1 MSIIEEL
8 DREFLDAVAKAMAEG
23 QMLPTKQQLDDRFV
37 TALAK
42 ALNHVKEVRDRRWE
56 KPYAHPEL
64 FGEFITSLRR
74 ELTIV
79 ADAGPTIKTFCQTI
93 CNKDMWDDIGKPT
106 THSWRVSSWQHS
118 FTAADGVWI
127 MNSLH
132 AQNLAAA
139 AGLKAQYT
147 MPEEARSVEIRIAL
161 SRLENDIRQL
171 TAAASVASS
180 LNLEADKVVG
190 SLCQIAETLN
200 V

>member
-8 DREFLDAVAKAMAEG
+8 DKEFLDAVARASNEG
-23 QMLPTKQQLDDRFV
+23 LMLTKQQLDDRFV

-74 ELTIV
+74 EITIL
-79 ADAGPTIKTFCQTI
+79 AEAGPAVKQWCHTI
-93 CNKDMWDDIGKPT
+93 CSKDMWDDIGKPT
-106 THSWRVSSWQHS
+106 THTWRVGTWNFSCHMA
-118 FTAADGVWI
+118 TDGAWI
-127 MNSLH
+127 MNQLH
-132 AQNLAAA
+132 AQHLAAA
-139 AGLKAQYT
+139 ADMKARYS
-147 MPEEARSVEIRIAL
+147 MPEEAKSVEIRIAL